1 MNQSKD
7 FQKLYKLGGNNVQ
20 QYIDASTVLHEQN
33 IKMINMQSQISLK
46 NKFDKKVHEMEHKRD
61 SKVESGKQSEGFSV
75 YKQKEEFWGQV
86 NP

>member
-1 MNQSKD
+1 
-7 FQKLYKLGGNNVQ
+7 
-20 QYIDASTVLHEQN
+20 
-33 IKMINMQSQISLK
+33 MINMQSQISLK

-61 SKVESGKQSEGFSV
+61 SKVESGKQSEVFSV